1 MGSAELRIG
10 ELSRRVGVSPAVLR
24 AWERRYGLL
33 QPRRTAGGQRL
44 YSVADETRVRRMLA
58 QRARGFS
65 AGAAARLALAPVDD
79 LHTPRP
85 TPSNDGRNGALA
97 RMTGDLTTA
106 VEDFDDTGACAAI
119 DSLLAGFAL
128 DTVLRDAVLPM
139 LSDLGTRWEQG
150 DIGVAQEHFGSAL
163 VAGRLRG
170 LARGWGRGD
179 GPRAVLACAP
189 GERHELGLLS
199 FGLALREYGWRL
211 CYLGADTPVDAIA
224 DAADRLDPVLIVVS
238 AVQPAPLHASATGL
252 ARLAD
257 RRPLAVGGAG
267 ANAEIARGA
276 GARWLA
282 GDAVSA
288 AGYIASELGTLA

>member
-1 MGSAELRIG
+1 MASAELRIG
-10 ELSRRVGVSPAVLR
+10 ELSRRVGVTPAVLR

-33 QPRRTAGGQRL
+33 QPRRTSGGQRL
-44 YSVADETRVRRMLA
+44 YSAADETRVRRMLA

-79 LHTPRP
+79 GAAPPAR
-85 TPSNDGRNGALA
+85 SNGGGNGALA
-97 RMTGDLTTA
+97 RMTGELTTA
-106 VEDFDDTGACAAI
+106 VEGFDDTGACAAI
-119 DSLLAGFAL
+119 DGLLAGFAL

-139 LSDLGTRWEQG
+139 LSDLGARWEQG
-150 DIGVAQEHFGSAL
+150 EIGVAQEHFGSAL

-224 DAADRLDPVLIVVS
+224 DAADRLDPVLVVVS
-238 AVQPAPLHASATGL
+238 AVRPAPLRASATGL
-252 ARLAD
+252 ARLAG

-267 ANAEIARGA
+267 ATQEIARRA
-276 GARWLA
+276 GARRLA

-288 AGYIASELGTLA
+288 AGYIAAELGISS

>member
-33 QPRRTAGGQRL
+33 QPRRTQGGQRL
-44 YSVADETRVRRMLA
+44 YSAADETRVRRMLA

-65 AGAAARLALAPVDD
+65 AGAAARLALAPMGGD
-79 LHTPRP
+79 HPPAARTNG
-85 TPSNDGRNGALA
+85 SRNGGLD
-97 RMTGDLTTA
+97 RITGDLTAA
-106 VEDFDDTGACAAI
+106 VEGFDDPGACTAI

-139 LSDLGTRWEQG
+139 LADLGTRWEHG
-150 DIGVAQEHFGSAL
+150 EIGVAQEHFGSAL

-179 GPRAVLACAP
+179 GPRAILACAP

-211 CYLGADTPVDAIA
+211 CYLGADTPVDAIG

-238 AVQPAPLHASATGL
+238 AVQPAPLRAAATGL

-257 RRPLAVGGAG
+257 RRPLALGGAG
-267 ANAEIARGA
+267 ANAAIAHRA
-276 GARWLA
+276 GARWLE

-288 AGYIASELGTLA
+288 AGYIASELGMSA